1 MNKSFCIRKNGDVS
15 WITYPLFEKEEFIVH
30 ASSTREG
37 GVSENEL
44 GKMNFGAATR
54 DSSENIR
61 RNYEI
66 FCKATGINI
75 ENIVISSQYHNAN
88 IKLCTKNDCGSGV
101 LRPLEYSDIDGLVSN
116 ESGVTLCVFSADCI
130 PVLFADAENKAV
142 GACHCGWKGT
152 FKKLSGLT
160 ADAMHENFGSSYENL
175 KAVIAYGIRGCCYE
189 VSEELYMN
197 FISEFPRIENTC
209 AAEIREGRFYLDLQ
223 EINKQILLEKGLK
236 DENINVA
243 RLCTCCNAGL
253 LHSHRATAGKRGIM
267 GHFIGIK

>member
-1 MNKSFCIRKNGDVS
+1 MDKSFCIRKNGDVS

-54 DSSENIR
+54 DSSENIKK
-61 RNYEI
+61 NYEI
-66 FCKATGINI
+66 FCDATGINI
-75 ENIVISSQYHNAN
+75 ESIVISSQYHNAN
-88 IKLCTKNDCGSGV
+88 IKVCKKEDCGSGV
-101 LRPLEYSDIDGLVSN
+101 LRPLEYSDVDGLITN

-130 PVLFADAENKAV
+130 PVLFADSENKAV

-223 EINKQILLEKGLK
+223 EINKQILLERGLK